1 MLKRLAVLASAIV
14 ALGAAPACA
23 TYSVVAYDPD
33 SGELGVAVQS
43 RTPWSGHGWK
53 STTFAAQF
61 TFCRRL
67 PPWIAATP
75 SCNAQ
80 MAQWFNKQHT

>member
-43 RTPWSGHGWK
+43 RTPWSGARVRYGMAGV
-53 STTFAAQF
+53 AA
-61 TFCRRL
+61 
-67 PPWIAATP
+67 IASQAASNPMMGEIGLTLI
-75 SCNAQ
+75 Q
-80 MAQWFNKQHT
+80 RG